1 MPKPETELPKRRR
14 TGPAPRDPADLRTHT
29 VSVRLNPAELAQ
41 LDRDRAPVRMQRGEY
56 LRAASWGKLPPTIPA
71 INREAWASLARAVGN
86 LNQFQ
91 AAINEGRAAGYPA
104 QTIEQLRDQVQQ
116 LRSELLGIQAPASP
130 GEAGNEG

>member
-1 MPKPETELPKRRR
+1 MPKTETELPKRRGR
-14 TGPAPRDPADLRTHT
+14 GPAPLDPADLRTHT
-29 VSVRLNPAELAQ
+29 VSVRLNAAELAE
-41 LDRDRAPVRMQRGEY
+41 LDHNRAPVRMQRGEY

-71 INREAWASLARAVGN
+71 INREAWANLARAVGN

-130 GEAGNEG
+130 SEAGNEG